1 MTILD
6 MAQHELLAQVA
17 SMYYEKDMTQNEIAE
32 TLGVSRVKVYRLLRQ
47 ARDAHVVQIN
57 IDWPIKRDAS
67 LETALTETFGLQEAL
82 ILKNGGQPTLRQL
95 GYLGARYLEN
105 LLKDRSTLAIC
116 LGRSTYEVINA
127 IRPDFQASVQ
137 VAQAIGALPQA
148 FAQYDSSALARQLAE
163 KLGGQAMYLNSP
175 LMADTA
181 QAASIIRRQRD
192 VHHALAIAR
201 SADIALVGIGILD
214 AHNSGFVRAGFL
226 GSDELQDLTSR
237 GAVGDIAWRIFT
249 ETGDLFP
256 CDFNERVIGISLGE
270 LGQIPTT
277 IAVASGIDKARAI
290 LGALRTGVINVLCTD
305 DETASQVLRL
315 MEKTL

>member
-1 MTILD
+1 MTLEPR
-6 MAQHELLAQVA
+6 QHELLAQVA
-17 SMYYEKDMTQNEIAE
+17 SMYYEEDMTQTEIAE

-47 ARDAHVVQIN
+47 ARDARIVQIN
-57 IDWPIKRDAS
+57 IDWPVKRDTT
-67 LETALTETFGLQEAL
+67 LESALKVTFGLKDAL
-82 ILKNGGQPTLRQL
+82 VLKVAHQQTLHQL
-95 GYLGARYLEN
+95 GYLGARYLES

-127 IRPDFQASVQ
+127 IRPDFQANVQ

-148 FAQYDSSALARQLAE
+148 FEQYDSSALARQLAE

-175 LMADTA
+175 LMADTV

-192 VHHALAIAR
+192 VHQALAVAR
-201 SADIALVGIGILD
+201 SADIALVGIGNLD
-214 AHNSGFVRAGFL
+214 ARNSGFVRAGFL
-226 GSDELQDLTSR
+226 SSSELQDLTSR
-237 GAVGDIAWRIFT
+237 GAVGDIAWHIFT

-256 CDFNERVIGISLGE
+256 CDFNERVIGISLEE

-277 IAVASGIDKARAI
+277 IAVAAGIDKARAI

-305 DETASQVLRL
+305 DRTAGEVLRL
-315 MEKTL
+315 MEKTR

>member
-1 MTILD
+1 MTLEPQ
-6 MAQHELLAQVA
+6 QHELLAQVA
-17 SMYYEKDMTQNEIAE
+17 SMYYEEDMTQNEIAE
-32 TLGVSRVKVYRLLRQ
+32 TLGVSRVKVYRMLRQ
-47 ARDAHVVQIN
+47 ARDANVVQIN
-57 IDWPIKRDAS
+57 IDWPIKRDAR
-67 LETALTETFGLQEAL
+67 LETVLKETFGLQEAL
-82 ILKNGGQPTLRQL
+82 VLKSGGQPALRQL
-95 GYLGARYLEN
+95 GYLGARYLES

-163 KLGGQAMYLNSP
+163 KLGGQAMYLHSP

-192 VHHALAIAR
+192 VRQALAVAR
-201 SADIALVGIGILD
+201 SADIALVGIGNLD
-214 AHNSGFVRAGFL
+214 AQNSGFVQAGFL
-226 GSDELQDLTSR
+226 SSSELQDLTSR
-237 GAVGDIAWRIFT
+237 GAVGDIAWHIFT

-256 CDFNERVIGISLGE
+256 CDFNERVIGIGLEE

-277 IAVASGIDKARAI
+277 IAVATGIDKAQAI
-290 LGALRTGVINVLCTD
+290 LGALRTGVVNVLCTD
-305 DETASQVLRL
+305 DATAGEVLRL
-315 MEKTL
+315 SKNTL